1 VTSTVGV
8 DIDALLVGVDIED
21 LDVWERLVR
30 SVRWKWFAPL
40 FTSDEIAY
48 CQKQQLPAVSFGGLF
63 AAKEAVLK
71 ALWPTLEL
79 TVQSVAISHDN
90 GRPSVSVSHPDFH
103 QWTCDVSIAHSRLCV
118 VAVCL
123 ARHTAVEEVSK

>member
-40 FTSDEIAY
+40 FTADEIAY

-71 ALWPTLEL
+71 ALWPMLEL
-79 TVQSVAISHDN
+79 TAQQIVIWHND
-90 GRPSVSVSHPDFH
+90 GRPVVHVSHPGLQ
-103 QWTCDVSIAHSRLCV
+103 QWACDVSITHSRLCV
-118 VAVCL
+118 IAVCL
-123 ARHTAVEEVSK
+123 ARHTAVEEVST